1 MIRPLEYCVNQQH
14 IHVSV
19 DTIDSRIV
27 ELLALRKTYVEKGKS
42 LNDVQEEEEQNL
54 IRNLNPNYKILA
66 ERFNLPT
73 EFIQSIFQEIE
84 NYINQD
90 FIVKGYE
97 QQ

>member
-1 MIRPLEYCVNQQH
+1 MIRPLEYCINQQH

-42 LNDVQEEEEQNL
+42 LNDEQEEQQHL
-54 IRNLNPNYKILA
+54 IMNLNTNYKILA

-73 EFIQSIFQEIE
+73 EFIQSIFREIE

>member
-1 MIRPLEYCVNQQH
+1 MIRPLEYCVNKQH
-14 IHVSV
+14 IHDSV
-19 DTIDSRIV
+19 DTIDNRIV
-27 ELLALRKTYVEKGKS
+27 ELLALRKTYIGKGKAFKDEQ
-42 LNDVQEEEEQNL
+42 NEEQHI
-54 IRNLNPNYKILA
+54 IRNLGSKYGVLA
-66 ERFNLPT
+66 KRFNLPT

>member
-1 MIRPLEYCVNQQH
+1 MIRPLEYCVNKQH
-14 IHVSV
+14 IHDSV
-19 DTIDSRIV
+19 DTIDNHIV
-27 ELLALRKTYVEKGKS
+27 ELLALRKTYIGKGKAFKDEQ
-42 LNDVQEEEEQNL
+42 NEEQHI
-54 IRNLNPNYKILA
+54 IRNLGSNYGVLA
-66 ERFNLPT
+66 KRFNLPT

>member
-1 MIRPLEYCVNQQH
+1 MIRPLEYCVNKQH

-19 DTIDSRIV
+19 DTIDNRIV
-27 ELLALRKTYVEKGKS
+27 ELLALRKMYIDKGKS
-42 LNDVQEEEEQNL
+42 LNDTQEEEQHI
-54 IRNLNPNYKILA
+54 IRNLSSNYAVLA
-66 ERFNLPT
+66 KRFDLPA
-73 EFIQSIFQEIE
+73 ELIQSIFQEIE

>member
-1 MIRPLEYCVNQQH
+1 MIRPLAYCVNKQH
-14 IHVSV
+14 IHDSV
-19 DTIDSRIV
+19 DTIDNRIV
-27 ELLALRKTYVEKGKS
+27 ELLALRKTYIGKGKAFKDEQ
-42 LNDVQEEEEQNL
+42 NEEQHI
-54 IRNLNPNYKILA
+54 IRNLGSNYGVLA
-66 ERFNLPT
+66 KRFNLPT

>member
-1 MIRPLEYCVNQQH
+1 V
-14 IHVSV
+14 
-19 DTIDSRIV
+19 
-27 ELLALRKTYVEKGKS
+27 LAK
-42 LNDVQEEEEQNL
+42 
-54 IRNLNPNYKILA
+54 
-66 ERFNLPT
+66 RFNLPT

>member
-42 LNDVQEEEEQNL
+42 LNDDQEEEQHL
-54 IRNLNPNYKILA
+54 IRNLNRNYSVLA

-73 EFIQSIFQEIE
+73 EFIQSLFQEIE

>member
-42 LNDVQEEEEQNL
+42 LNDDQEEEQHL
-54 IRNLNPNYKILA
+54 IRNLNRNYRILA
-66 ERFNLPT
+66 EKFNLPT
-73 EFIQSIFQEIE
+73 EFIQSIFREIE